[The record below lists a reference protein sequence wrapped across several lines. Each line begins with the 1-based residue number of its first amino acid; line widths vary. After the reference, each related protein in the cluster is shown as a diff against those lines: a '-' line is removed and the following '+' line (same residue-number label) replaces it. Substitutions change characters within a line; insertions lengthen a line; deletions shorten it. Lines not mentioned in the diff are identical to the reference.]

1 MTSNFTT
8 GIPEIDRITG
18 SKVRNGSF
26 ILISGNDDEGMSA
39 FLAEIEKSNGRPAE
53 KEKQDRKSFEL
64 IKFDSKNQINL
75 DEILSFSEKNQ
86 IFIIE
91 DLSEFDSDENS
102 DEGTSEKTNE
112 NQSIQP
118 SDIRNEEIKL
128 IRLIRKIK
136 TIEKQKN
143 ENEEMKN
150 EKTETGEIK
159 SEESF
164 EESSRIYI
172 GCLYENILTASAE
185 NRIKHL
191 ADSHFQFRMIE
202 SGNVFERTILI
213 HKNKDGFAGGKILK
227 YVIERGKIQ
236 IENKKRIY

>member
-53 KEKQDRKSFEL
+53 KEKQNRKSFEL

-91 DLSEFDSDENS
+91 DLSEFYS
-102 DEGTSEKTNE
+102 DEGTDKK
-112 NQSIQP
+112 QP
-118 SDIRNEEIKL
+118 SNIQNEEIKL
-128 IRLIRKIK
+128 IHLIRKIK
-136 TIEKQKN
+136 TIEKQKD
-143 ENEEMKN
+143 
-150 EKTETGEIK
+150 EKTKTREIK

-172 GCLYENILTASAE
+172 GCLYENILTAPAE
-185 NRIKHL
+185 NRIKHS

-202 SGNVFERTILI
+202 NGNAFERTILI
-213 HKNKDGFAGGKILK
+213 HKNKDGFASGKILK

>member
-18 SKVRNGSF
+18 SKVKNGSF

-53 KEKQDRKSFEL
+53 KEKQNRKSFEL

-75 DEILSFSEKNQ
+75 DEILSFSEKNR

-91 DLSEFDSDENS
+91 DLSEFYSGENS
-102 DEGTSEKTNE
+102 DEGAGEK
-112 NQSIQP
+112 QSIQP
-118 SDIRNEEIKL
+118 NDIQNEEIKL

-136 TIEKQKN
+136 TIEKQKD
-143 ENEEMKN
+143 
-150 EKTETGEIK
+150 EKTKTREIK

-164 EESSRIYI
+164 EENSRIYI
-172 GCLYENILTASAE
+172 GCLYENILTASTE

-202 SGNVFERTILI
+202 SGNAFERMILI

>member
-53 KEKQDRKSFEL
+53 KEKQNRKSFEL

-75 DEILSFSEKNQ
+75 DEILSFSEKNR

-91 DLSEFDSDENS
+91 DLSEFYSGENS
-102 DEGTSEKTNE
+102 DEGTDERANEK
-112 NQSIQP
+112 QSIQP
-118 SDIRNEEIKL
+118 SNIQNEEIKL

-136 TIEKQKN
+136 TIEKQKD
-143 ENEEMKN
+143 
-150 EKTETGEIK
+150 EKTKTGEIK

-164 EESSRIYI
+164 EENSRIYI
-172 GCLYENILTASAE
+172 GCLYENILTASTE